1 MTSSGQSVLTSRDCP
16 LTPGHCPPLLLT
28 PLSQSDTSALWETE
42 NVQKDFSL
50 EVKISGLWKI
60 LGLYAL
66 VERDFDINNTSLAHL
81 SFRKATRAIRKTRK
95 GL

>member
-1 MTSSGQSVLTSRDCP
+1 MLTSRDCP
-16 LTPGHCPPLLLT
+16 LTPGHWPPLLIT
-28 PLSQSDTSALWETE
+28 PLSRSDTSALWETE

-66 VERDFDINNTSLAHL
+66 VERDFDINKHFSYL
-81 SFRKATRAIRKTRK
+81 FKKATRAIRKTRK
-95 GL
+95 GS